1 MSNSKQEVYK
11 NYILEKFMNAPS
23 NKHLENHD
31 DNLDNMDNSLLEFNN
46 MDDEIQNKI
55 KSKNVDVTFTNL
67 ENDTLSN
74 NIEYERDYYKDYRLH
89 LCLYKVDTTL
99 RLPFLKYLVKKE
111 EQYIFP
117 NKLMEMKPMIDSIS
131 RNNDEPIDSLFMQQI
146 KVFYQELTSN
156 ELITAK
162 YKGYIENEKNDIFV
176 FIDISN
182 MNIET
187 SFDCEF
193 IIMDEI
199 LNTGIVRN
207 TSIDKLITELFKANV
222 FLQTLRT
229 EKVLKVQF
237 PKIGYI
243 IQEDKDGNYKNVIST
258 NKAEDILIYPKINHK
273 SYNNTYLFSAIPLSV
288 ENIDNLF
295 RFACFIENFDNDQN
309 VTDNIVFEEND
320 VQFYAIKTIDLFKQI

>member
-1 MSNSKQEVYK
+1 
-11 NYILEKFMNAPS
+11 
-23 NKHLENHD
+23 
-31 DNLDNMDNSLLEFNN
+31 
-46 MDDEIQNKI
+46 
-55 KSKNVDVTFTNL
+55 
-67 ENDTLSN
+67 
-74 NIEYERDYYKDYRLH
+74 
-89 LCLYKVDTTL
+89 
-99 RLPFLKYLVKKE
+99 
-111 EQYIFP
+111 
-117 NKLMEMKPMIDSIS
+117 MEMKPMIDSIS

-187 SFDCEF
+187 SFDSEF

-207 TSIDKLITELFKANV
+207 TSIDKLITDLFKANV

-243 IQEDKDGNYKNVIST
+243 MQEDKDGNYKNVISA